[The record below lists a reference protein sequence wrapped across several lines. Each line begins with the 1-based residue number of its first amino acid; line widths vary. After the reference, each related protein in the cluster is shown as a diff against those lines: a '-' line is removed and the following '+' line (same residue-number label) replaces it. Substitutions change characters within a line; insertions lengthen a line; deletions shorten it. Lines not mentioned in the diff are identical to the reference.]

1 MISTKWQRRTPKKI
15 DSESGPSAL
24 TRVGGRLKSMASGL
38 MFESITPSAAP
49 LPEERHDNGPF
60 GRLGPNSAQV
70 VRRGAS
76 AVGRTA
82 SAPFGALLTVTVADG
97 FVRVLTARGNRVR
110 AWAESDLP
118 PGVVQHGLIVDEQTF
133 IDVLGNVIKEIT
145 KNGKLN
151 GQKIAVAI
159 TGRNMVQ
166 RRLTVFVD
174 DGQELV
180 DAIVDASSESM
191 SIRTEEMQ
199 LEWDAEELDLIEE
212 EDEEDFE
219 ESDEEDDVLDS
230 DVTEDTAAESDNEK
244 PVAQVPEELGLENL
258 DLGMDQDP
266 DGDPYDV
273 YALAL
278 HKHVIRRNLRTVSEL
293 STGFAGVQPKILALA
308 AAVNSQAAVI
318 LDIEEN
324 TVITAVVSNGLPE
337 VIREVGVGN
346 SMSNADWEKLVSTQI
361 SQAVSFY
368 DSIFPEEP
376 LGTDVEV
383 FLTGETKNAE
393 TAVDAA
399 LEKLPYVRS
408 EMPRTLRA
416 PEDFPFEK
424 YAANVGMVIVSGKRF
439 WQRAPVHLLPTPKF
453 DFRPT
458 QYRPRPLPVG
468 AVLKIAAVLI
478 LGFGVFSTHQVYTDQ
493 VRSVE
498 LAQRNVQVL
507 QNQSDFRAKQLVETR
522 TARLQLESSKAK
534 TERLIAA
541 NEVLEDQDYG
551 FGDTM
556 AIISKAAPSDV
567 HLTVIDD
574 DGRIVAVTATSE
586 DYPEMLAF
594 IRILEDVP
602 QFEHV
607 QVLTVGRDAALSSED
622 GLEPAQQSGGEADL
636 TTDVEASL
644 VITRIKIDD
653 SELLLGEELAAVN
666 D

>member
-1 MISTKWQRRTPKKI
+1 MISPKWQRRSPKNI
-15 DSESGPSAL
+15 EIESGPSVL
-24 TRVGGRLKSMASGL
+24 SRLGGRLSAVASGL
-38 MFESITPSAAP
+38 MYQSIEPSLEA

-60 GRLGPNSAQV
+60 GRLGPNSAQT

-76 AVGRTA
+76 AVGRTI

-133 IDVLGNVIKEIT
+133 IEVLSGVIKEIAR
-145 KNGKLN
+145 NGKLN
-151 GQKIAVAI
+151 SQKVAVAI

-166 RRLTVFVD
+166 RRLTVYVE

-180 DAIVDASSESM
+180 DAIVDASSDSM

-199 LEWDAEELDLIEE
+199 IEWDAEELDLIEE
-212 EDEEDFE
+212 DEFDELEDEDEDEE
-219 ESDEEDDVLDS
+219 LDS
-230 DVTEDTAAESDNEK
+230 EEPVVTADTVVSEQ

-258 DLGMDQDP
+258 SVSMEQEP

-308 AAVNSQAAVI
+308 AAVNSRAAVI

-324 TVITAVVSNGLPE
+324 TLLTAVVSNGLPE
-337 VIREVGVGN
+337 VIREVGIDKR
-346 SMSNADWEKLVSTQI
+346 MSEQEWETLVSKQI

-376 LGTDVEV
+376 LGADVEV
-383 FLTGETKNAE
+383 FLTGDADQAKL
-393 TAVDAA
+393 AVDKV
-399 LEKLPYVRS
+399 LENLPYALS
-408 EMPRTLRA
+408 SMPRTLRA
-416 PEDFPFEK
+416 PDDFPFEK
-424 YAANVGMVIVSGKRF
+424 YAANVGMVLVSGKRF
-439 WQRAPVHLLPTPKF
+439 WQRAPVHLLSTPKF
-453 DFRPT
+453 DFRPK

-468 AVLKIAAVLI
+468 AVLKFAAVLI
-478 LGFGVFSTHQVYTDQ
+478 LGFGVLSSYQAYTSQVS
-493 VRSVE
+493 SVDSAKRT
-498 LAQRNVQVL
+498 LDIL
-507 QNQSDFRAKQLVETR
+507 QLQSDLRAVELVETR
-522 TARLQLESSKAK
+522 DARLQLEAAKAK

-541 NEVLEDQDYG
+541 NEVLEDQDNG
-551 FGDTM
+551 FGDTVS
-556 AIISKAAPSDV
+556 IISKAAPSDV
-567 HLTVIDD
+567 KVTLVDD
-574 DGRIVAVTATSE
+574 DGRIVAVSAASG

-594 IRILEDVP
+594 IRLLEDVP
-602 QFEHV
+602 QFQHV
-607 QVLTVGRDAALSSED
+607 QVLSMGRDAAVSSGD
-622 GLEPAQQSGGEADL
+622 GSEPAAQGGSVVLESE
-636 TTDVEASL
+636 VEASL

-653 SELLLGEELAAVN
+653 NQILVGEELVAVN

>member
-1 MISTKWQRRTPKKI
+1 
-15 DSESGPSAL
+15 
-24 TRVGGRLKSMASGL
+24 
-38 MFESITPSAAP
+38 
-49 LPEERHDNGPF
+49 HDNGPF
-60 GRLGPNSAQV
+60 GQLGPNSAQT

-76 AVGRTA
+76 AVGRTV

-118 PGVVQHGLIVDEQTF
+118 QGVVQHGLIVDEQTF
-133 IDVLGNVIKEIT
+133 IEVLSGVIKEVT

-166 RRLTVFVD
+166 RRLTVYVD
-174 DGQELV
+174 DGQTLV
-180 DAIVDASSESM
+180 DAIVDASSDSM

-199 LEWDAEELDLIEE
+199 IEWDAEELDLIEE
-212 EDEEDFE
+212 EEFEDSDDEDEDEEFG
-219 ESDEEDDVLDS
+219 SDETGEG
-230 DVTEDTAAESDNEK
+230 TEAEKLE
-244 PVAQVPEELGLENL
+244 AQAPEELGLENL
-258 DLGMDQDP
+258 SVSMEAEP

-324 TVITAVVSNGLPE
+324 TLITAVVSNGLPE
-337 VIREVGVGN
+337 VIREVGIDQN
-346 SMSNADWEKLVSTQI
+346 MSTHNWETLVSTQI
-361 SQAVSFY
+361 SQATAFY

-376 LGTDVEV
+376 LGEDVEV
-383 FLTGETKNAE
+383 FLTGQIEQAKH
-393 TAVDAA
+393 AVDKA
-399 LEKLPYVRS
+399 LESLPYVLS
-408 EMPRTLRA
+408 KMPRTLRA

-424 YAANVGMVIVSGKRF
+424 YAANVGMVLVSGKRF

-453 DFRPT
+453 DFRPK

-478 LGFGVFSTHQVYTDQ
+478 LSFGVFTSYEIYTDQ
-493 VRSVE
+493 VSS
-498 LAQRNVQVL
+498 ADFAKRNVEML
-507 QNQSDFRAKQLVETR
+507 QLQSDQRGLQLVETR
-522 TARLQLESSKAK
+522 NARVQLEAAKAK

-541 NEVLEDQDYG
+541 NEVLVDQDNG
-551 FGDTM
+551 FGDTVS
-556 AIISKAAPSDV
+556 IISKLAPSDV
-567 HLTVIDD
+567 TVTLVDD
-574 DGRIVAVTATSE
+574 DGRIVAVSAVSG

-594 IRILEDVP
+594 IRLLEDVP

-607 QVLTVGRDAALSSED
+607 QVLSLGREAAVSASD
-622 GLEPAQQSGGEADL
+622 GSEPAEQAGGGVVLESEVD
-636 TTDVEASL
+636 ASL

-653 SELLLGEELAAVN
+653 SQLLVGEELAAVT